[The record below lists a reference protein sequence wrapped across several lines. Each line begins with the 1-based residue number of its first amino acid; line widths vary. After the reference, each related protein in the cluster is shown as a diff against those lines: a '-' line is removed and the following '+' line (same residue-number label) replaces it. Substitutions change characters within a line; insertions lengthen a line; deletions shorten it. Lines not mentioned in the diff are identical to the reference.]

1 MITDDILAISSFG
14 NGLSAA
20 FENAEEWVVTQS
32 ADVRKFYVTLDLKK
46 FLAHDQ
52 ENYKIVFTLS
62 EMTSGVTNPNSSD
75 LKTKLRNSQE
85 ENEASTMNE

>member
-32 ADVRKFYVTLDLKK
+32 ADVRKFYVT
-46 FLAHDQ
+46 
-52 ENYKIVFTLS
+52 
-62 EMTSGVTNPNSSD
+62 
-75 LKTKLRNSQE
+75 
-85 ENEASTMNE
+85 